1 MTARLNLARPSPDR
15 IIEANRPR
23 DWFDAHCDY
32 AVTGDVVYRAERLS
46 HEDRYQEMPSQT
58 EGTGALQFGADAV
71 RRPRAVRSGEFAR
84 LSHFVRSRGCA
95 PKHRSLD

>member
-1 MTARLNLARPSPDR
+1 MTLHALNIARPSPDR

-32 AVTGDVVYRAERLS
+32 AVTGDVVYRAERLA

-58 EGTGALQFGADAV
+58 EGMGALGYLIAAIGTYAV
-71 RRPRAVRSGEFAR
+71 LQWGIPLALAGIKIIGDV
-84 LSHFVRSRGCA
+84 L
-95 PKHRSLD
+95 